1 MTTSMR
7 RAYRAIRSTGTCR
20 PTVRLVPDAPAAEL
34 TLVIAAVIGVS
45 AVLQTST
52 GFGFAILSAP
62 LLTALLGG
70 PTAVTTI
77 TIAGA
82 TIDALILGGRATLPR
97 PDWRTVAVLALWSI
111 PGMVLGAL
119 ALARMPQSGLQ
130 LLVAAAVLLAVAHR
144 VHAARRDP
152 EGSAQATR
160 VRTRGWHAPV
170 AGLTSG
176 ALGTSTTLA
185 GPPVVMY
192 LTGHLADP
200 LKTRDTLVSLSL
212 VRLPLSILVLTRAGA
227 WAPPTSGLYVI
238 LAAGVIGCVAGQD
251 VHARLDH
258 RSYQRATL
266 GLLAVAAATA
276 TIAAIA
282 AVT

>member
-1 MTTSMR
+1 MR
-7 RAYRAIRSTGTCR
+7 GGYRAIRRPGACR
-20 PTVRLVPDAPAAEL
+20 RTVRLVPDGPAEL

-45 AVLQTST
+45 AMLQTST

-77 TIAGA
+77 TITGA
-82 TIDALILGGRATLPR
+82 TVDALILGGRRTLPR
-97 PDWRTVAVLALWSI
+97 PDWRIVAVLALWSA

-119 ALARMPQSGLQ
+119 ALARMPQTGLQ

-144 VHAARRDP
+144 VHADRRDP
-152 EGSAQATR
+152 QAPQATP
-160 VRTRGWHAPV
+160 VRRRGWHAPA
-170 AGLTSG
+170 AGLASG

-192 LTGHLADP
+192 LTRHLADP
-200 LKTRDTLVSLSL
+200 LTTRDTLVALSL
-212 VRLPLSILVLTRAGA
+212 VRLPLAILVLTRAGA
-227 WAPPTSGLYVI
+227 WAPPTSGLFVI
-238 LAAGVIGCVAGQD
+238 LAAGVVGCVIGQG

-276 TIAAIA
+276 TIATMI
-282 AVT
+282 

>member
-1 MTTSMR
+1 VT
-7 RAYRAIRSTGTCR
+7 
-20 PTVRLVPDAPAAEL
+20 LVPDGPAEL

-62 LLTALLGG
+62 LLTALVGS
-70 PTAVTTI
+70 PMAVTTI
-77 TIAGA
+77 TITGA
-82 TIDALILGGRATLPR
+82 TVDALILGGRRTLPR
-97 PDWRTVAVLALWSI
+97 PDWRIVVVLALWST

-130 LLVAAAVLLAVAHR
+130 LLVAAAVLLAVAYR
-144 VHAARRDP
+144 VHADRRDL
-152 EGSAQATR
+152 EGSPQATR
-160 VRTRGWHAPV
+160 VRRRGWHAPV

-192 LTGHLADP
+192 LTRRLGDP
-200 LKTRDTLVSLSL
+200 LKTRDTLVALSL
-212 VRLPLSILVLTRAGA
+212 VRLPLAILVLTRAGA
-227 WAPPTSGLYVI
+227 WAPPTSGLFVI
-238 LAAGVIGCVAGQD
+238 LATGVVGCVAGQG

-266 GLLAVAAATA
+266 GLLAVAAVTA
-276 TIAAIA
+276 TIAAVI
-282 AVT
+282 

>member
-1 MTTSMR
+1 MPH
-7 RAYRAIRSTGTCR
+7 G
-20 PTVRLVPDAPAAEL
+20 PAEL

-45 AVLQTST
+45 AMLQTST

-70 PTAVTTI
+70 PAAVTTI
-77 TIAGA
+77 TITGA
-82 TIDALILGGRATLPR
+82 TVDALILGGRRTLPR
-97 PDWRTVAVLALWSI
+97 PDRRIVVELALWST

-119 ALARMPQSGLQ
+119 ALARMPQRGLQ
-130 LLVAAAVLLAVAHR
+130 LRVAAAVLIAVAHR
-144 VHAARRDP
+144 VHASRRDP
-152 EGSAQATR
+152 QTSPQATP
-160 VRTRGWHAPV
+160 VRRRAWHAPA

-192 LTGHLADP
+192 LTRHLADP
-200 LKTRDTLVSLSL
+200 LTTRDTLVALSL
-212 VRLPLSILVLTRAGA
+212 VRLPLAILVLTRAGA
-227 WAPPTSGLYVI
+227 WAPPTTGLLVI
-238 LAAGVIGCVAGQD
+238 LAAGVVGCIVGQG

-258 RSYQRATL
+258 LSYQRATL

-276 TIAAIA
+276 TIAAVI
-282 AVT
+282 